1 MVKWSRAPGLCFCSS
16 GMWTT
21 LELWQVVKHLIAIF
35 YRSFSMWQR
44 QQHLEIN
51 FYSTGREFGQSYILM
66 ELKVYRKFG
75 MFYPPAVWKYKYKVM
90 RATPAYNKRIPIINI
105 LGLPFVVKDFLN
117 GKYKWFCMFV
127 FQISG
132 KKEFS

>member
-21 LELWQVVKHLIAIF
+21 LELWQVVKYLIAMF

-51 FYSTGREFGQSYILM
+51 SYSTGREFGQSYIQM

-105 LGLPFVVKDFLN
+105 L
-117 GKYKWFCMFV
+117 V
-127 FQISG
+127 F
-132 KKEFS
+132 

>member
-1 MVKWSRAPGLCFCSS
+1 MVKWSRAPGFGFCSS

-21 LELWQVVKHLIAIF
+21 LELWQVVKHLIAMF

-51 FYSTGREFGQSYILM
+51 SYSTGREFGQSYILM

-105 LGLPFVVKDFLN
+105 L
-117 GKYKWFCMFV
+117 V
-127 FQISG
+127 F
-132 KKEFS
+132 